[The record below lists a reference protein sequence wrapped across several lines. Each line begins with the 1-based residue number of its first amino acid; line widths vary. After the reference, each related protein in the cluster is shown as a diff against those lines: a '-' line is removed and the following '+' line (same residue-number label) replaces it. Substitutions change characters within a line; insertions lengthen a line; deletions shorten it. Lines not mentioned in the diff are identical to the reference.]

1 MYGYT
6 YIYRNGKAVNLY
18 KFDIGKGTHSPESV
32 RNVSGDDM
40 VDKELDVFLKQ
51 ERKREKKSVCVIFVG
66 RIYIQV
72 VIFLFC
78 GVKAMET

>member
-1 MYGYT
+1 M
-6 YIYRNGKAVNLY
+6 YRNGKAVNLY

-40 VDKELDVFLKQ
+40 VDKESDVSLEQ
-51 ERKREKKSVCVIFVG
+51 ERERERESVCVIVVG
-66 RIYIQV
+66 RTHVQV